1 MTASAPNKRSLG
13 ATHGLSQTTV
23 SMSRALAPAV
33 ASSLFSISAERNLLG
48 GHAVFVTMFVLSCL
62 AVFLGLR
69 LPSEV
74 WPEVGDGDSL
84 VVSDDGC
91 RL

>member
-33 ASSLFSISAERNLLG
+33 ASSLFSVSVERNLLG
-48 GHAVFVTMFVLSCL
+48 GHAVFTIMFVLSCL

-74 WPEVGDGDSL
+74 WPEAGDDDSL
-84 VVSDDGC
+84 ADNDDDC